1 MASERSQKNSN
12 LKDEEYTSLMKSLKV
27 TPSRLT
33 GGNIKVSGFK
43 HAVTLVMA
51 ASVALNNKVI
61 IRNVPHVL
69 DTIIISQ
76 IINELGGTCI
86 HKNDYLEIIC
96 TQLNTPII
104 PPFMADKIHGSIY
117 LIPVLLGKL
126 GQVTYQSFGGCTIG
140 QGGSR
145 PIKHMLSVLTRFGA
159 SFSTAGETTT
169 GYTNGFSACSI
180 DIMDYS
186 DVADELTGSLVSGA
200 TKTAILAAM
209 FVTNGQTVIQNPY
222 MKPDVTELLDFL
234 STAGYRVSGTSKEI
248 IIEHGT
254 VDSAENTTRII
265 EMTLVSDVSEI
276 ITYLTLSVLAK
287 VSIQLE
293 CKKIEKVQSGLCAEI
308 TLFKE
313 MGIDVNFNKD
323 KVFILKVQQLYKSKI
338 IVKSHGIYSDHQP
351 FFALLMCYAD
361 GHSCIEERVWAER
374 FAYVPE
380 LKKLGANIAKCANR
394 ISIFPNVLHDNQ
406 TEVFATDL
414 RAAAVLLIASLIRGG
429 ETTIKG
435 AHHLERGYSNM
446 LANLRM
452 LNANVETIE

>member
-1 MASERSQKNSN
+1 MA
-12 LKDEEYTSLMKSLKV
+12 
-27 TPSRLT
+27 
-33 GGNIKVSGFK
+33 GNIKVSGFK

-51 ASVALNNKVI
+51 ASVALNNKI
-61 IRNVPHVL
+61 IIHNVPHVL
-69 DTIIISQ
+69 DTIVISQ

-86 HKNDYLEIIC
+86 HKNDCLKIMC

-104 PPFMADKIHGSIY
+104 PPSMADKIHGSIY
-117 LIPVLLGKL
+117 LIPVLLGRL
-126 GQVTYQSFGGCTIG
+126 GQVSYQSFGGCTIG

-145 PIKHMLSVLTRFGA
+145 PIEHMLSVLTRFGTT
-159 SFSTAGETTT
+159 FSAVGETMT

-186 DVADELTGSLVSGA
+186 DVTDELTGPLVSGA

-209 FVTNGQTVIQNPY
+209 FVTNGQTVIRNPY

-234 STAGYRVSGTSKEI
+234 STAGYRISGTAKEI
-248 IIEHGT
+248 IIERGT
-254 VDSAENTTRII
+254 VDSIENSTRII

-276 ITYLTLSVLAK
+276 VTYLTLSVLAK

-293 CKKIEKVQSGLCAEI
+293 CKKIEKVQAGLCAEI
-308 TLFKE
+308 TLFKAI
-313 MGIDVNFNKD
+313 GIDVNFNKN
-323 KVFILKVQQLYKSKI
+323 KVFVREVQQLYKSEI

-361 GHSCIEERVWAER
+361 GHSYIEERVWTER

-380 LKKLGANIAKCANR
+380 LEKLGANIEKCANR
-394 ISIFPNVLHDNQ
+394 ISIFPRALHDNQ
-406 TEVFATDL
+406 AEVFATDL

-435 AHHLERGYSNM
+435 ASHLERGYSNM

-452 LNANVETIE
+452 LNANVEAIE